1 MPPSGLSPPDD
12 PSSNERSRSSEETRN
27 LVLALRANRPSVPAN
42 MSTVVRR
49 TTSNPTRSP
58 PARMSSSESEGRRNR
73 QRDRNPDPGRGSGD
87 TGLTAQQ
94 ATFMAGVAVTH
105 AHQAAQLAEHAT
117 DQSLMYQQ
125 QAHNAQVVAQ
135 AIHDGAIQ
143 QQNLFVQVAADM
155 RDTAEAALAERDRV
169 ILNNQEEAQQM
180 VRHFQGAQ
188 ISVETRATEYVEG
201 VRQEAQQLVEAT
213 RANME
218 SRVQAVVQPLQDMV
232 SQRDNVISSQ
242 DQQIQ
247 SLQNQLSLLQSQLV
261 AAQTPL
267 PPAPTV
273 VQAFEIEV
281 PNTPNS
287 MDYDLFGPTITRNEL
302 GNQEVVVETA
312 PIADLQEPVL
322 PIDDG
327 WPTRAPIAPK
337 VLFPSSSPKAFA
349 PIPKDPA
356 GPLQPPPG
364 LAQPSPPG
372 LAQPSQ
378 ILVQQNVQ
386 TVVPEPK
393 AATPISQQ
401 PLDVQAWMKAEVE
414 KMVAAQ
420 LASILGAQVG
430 TMSGGTSSQAQIPM
444 PSAASAAYP
453 SQGAASSAPV
463 PQQPA
468 SAGVPTLALPKGFN
482 SPTHAVPTTF

>member
-42 MSTVVRR
+42 MSTVFRR

-58 PARMSSSESEGRRNR
+58 PARMSSSESEGRR
-73 QRDRNPDPGRGSGD
+73 DRHGGHNPDPGRGSGEPP
-87 TGLTAQQ
+87 GLTSQQ

-117 DQSLMYQQ
+117 EQSLQYQQ
-125 QAHNAQVVAQ
+125 QAHNAQAVAQ
-135 AIHDGAIQ
+135 AIHDGAMQ
-143 QQNLFVQVAADM
+143 QQNLFVQVTADM

-169 ILNNQEEAQQM
+169 ISQNREEAQQM
-180 VRHFQGAQ
+180 VRHFQGVQ
-188 ISVETRATEYVEG
+188 NSVETRAYEYVEG

-213 RANME
+213 CVNME
-218 SRVQAVVQPLQDMV
+218 SRAQSASETLHAMV
-232 SQRDNVISSQ
+232 DQRDRWLVSR
-242 DQQIQ
+242 DQEIA
-247 SLQNQLSLLQSQLV
+247 SLQHQLAVLQGQLV

-273 VQAFEIEV
+273 VHASEIEV

-287 MDYDLFGPTITRNEL
+287 MDFDLFGPPATRNVS
-302 GNQEVVVETA
+302 GSREVFVENA

-327 WPTRAPIAPK
+327 WSAQAPIALK
-337 VLFPSSSPKAFA
+337 VLFPVSSPKSFA

-393 AATPISQQ
+393 AAIPISQQ
-401 PLDVQAWMKAEVE
+401 SLDVQA
-414 KMVAAQ
+414 
-420 LASILGAQVG
+420 
-430 TMSGGTSSQAQIPM
+430 
-444 PSAASAAYP
+444 
-453 SQGAASSAPV
+453 
-463 PQQPA
+463 
-468 SAGVPTLALPKGFN
+468 
-482 SPTHAVPTTF
+482 